1 MLFGVLLRLYLRKAK
16 KEVETI
22 KTLLVTLNAK
32 YIHSSLALRY
42 LRACCQDVCPTTI
55 REYTINHNLLAILR
69 DIYKQ
74 EPEII
79 GIACYIWNIDM
90 TIALV
95 GLIKKI
101 LPDTL
106 IVLGGPEVSYDPEK
120 IMQDCPDV
128 DYIIQ
133 GEGENTLRLLLQALT
148 VARQKLTIPELDLI
162 CGIIYRDAQDE
173 VVVTGGAQVVDFLD
187 DIPFPYID
195 SEMSMLKDKILYY
208 ESSRG
213 CPFHCQ
219 YCLSSVTRGV
229 RFHNLERVY
238 ADLAFFIS
246 HKVKQVKFV
255 DRTFNA
261 KRDHYLPIMQFLAQ
275 QEGTTNFHFEIAV
288 DLLDDEVIDFLSSVQ
303 VGRFQF
309 EIGIQ
314 STYEPALQ
322 AIQRKN
328 QWDKIV
334 HNVNRLRQ
342 GKNIH
347 LHLDLIA
354 GLPEE
359 SYWQFGQSFNDVYH
373 LRPHMIQLGFLKLLK
388 GSGIRRQAKQYGYVF
403 SERAPYEVLAND
415 FLPFEDVSRL
425 KVLEGL
431 VDQFYNSG
439 RFQYVLPVFIHLYE
453 GNAFQFFHDLTAY
466 WERHECNMLEYGIK
480 GLYQHIINF
489 YQDCGFPDAAFF
501 LEVLK
506 FNALMTEGGLRLPIL
521 PWNEE
526 EWSQE
531 KTAFWRSAELVRK
544 YLPDYNFTTWRDVK
558 KQYHL
563 EVFSFDFFRYFKE
576 QGKIEKHLT
585 PILFSYNE
593 QEHFQKIAGP
603 DFWVKE
609 GNIDDAL

>member
-1 MLFGVLLRLYLRKAK
+1 MRI
-16 KEVETI
+16 I

-42 LRACCQDVCPTTI
+42 LRACCQDVCPTI
-55 REYTINHNLLAILR
+55 VKEYTINHNLLSILH

-74 EPEII
+74 KPKII
-79 GIACYIWNIDM
+79 GLACYIWNIDM

-95 GLIKKI
+95 GLIKKV

-106 IVLGGPEVSYDPEK
+106 IIFGGPEVSYDPEK
-120 IMQDCPDV
+120 VMQKCHDV

-133 GEGENTLRLLLQALT
+133 GEGENTLRFLLQELAET
-148 VARQKLTIPELDLI
+148 RQKLAITELSSI
-162 CGIIYRDAQDE
+162 SGVAYRNAE
-173 VVVTGGAQVVDFLD
+173 GKVVINGEAQVVASLD
-187 DIPFPYID
+187 DIPFPYTD
-195 SEMSMLKDKILYY
+195 SDMAALKDKIIYY

-213 CPFHCQ
+213 CPFNCQ
-219 YCLSSVTRGV
+219 YCLSSVTKGV

-238 ADLAFFIS
+238 ADLTFFIR

-261 KRDHYLPIMQFLAQ
+261 KKDYYLPIMQFLAQ

-314 STYEPALQ
+314 STNEPTLK
-322 AIQRKN
+322 AIQRTNK
-328 QWDKIV
+328 WDKIV
-334 HNVNRLRQ
+334 HNVTRLRQ
-342 GKNIH
+342 GENIH

-388 GSGIRRQAKQYGYVF
+388 GSGLRMKSKQYGYIF
-403 SERAPYEVLAND
+403 SDCAPYEVLANNC
-415 FLPFEDVSRL
+415 LPFEDVSRL
-425 KVLEGL
+425 KILEGL

-439 RFQYVLPVFIHLYE
+439 RFQYVLPVFINLYK
-453 GNAFQFFHDLTAY
+453 GNAFQFFHDFTAY
-466 WERHECNMLEYGIK
+466 WEKNECNMLEQGIK

-489 YQDCGFPDAAFF
+489 YQDCGFSDVEFF
-501 LEVLK
+501 LEMVK
-506 FNALMTEGGLRLPIL
+506 FNALISERGKVHFPFL

-526 EWSQE
+526 KWSQE
-531 KTAFWRSAELVRK
+531 KTNFWRSPELVRK
-544 YLPDYNFTTWRDVK
+544 YLPEYNFTTWRDIK

-563 EVFSFDFFRYFKE
+563 EVFSFDLSSYFKE
-576 QGKIEKHLT
+576 QGKLEKQLT
-585 PILFSYNE
+585 PILFNYHGEEN
-593 QEHFQKIAGP
+593 FQKIAVT
-603 DFWVKE
+603 DFWEKE
-609 GNIDDAL
+609 GI